1 MVFFQKWPFFDV
13 FEIPLCWQRKKS
25 QKMTQKWASIFFPV
39 PRFFDFSS
47 TEIFQKIPAL
57 EIFFKTRFLPV
68 SIRTNAFFWFF
79 IFFQCQD
86 FFQKISS
93 AGKSRHWK
101 KMKKSFFARLHSYEC
116 IFLIF
121 HFFPVPGFFPK
132 NLQCREIPALEKN
145 EKTVFCPSPKKVP
158 IGFLSFYYFRLAFS
172 KNPIGIPTGDLQY
185 RNNLQY
191 RNKRVLP
198 VSPTGFFLL
207 GRAHFY
213 YLGSPPR
220 GGRFTSRP
228 TAYVGPALPAL
239 EVVRGPC
246 VPIAIFCFS

>member
-79 IFFQCQD
+79 IFFQCRD

-101 KMKKSFFARLHSYEC
+101 KMKKPFFARL
-116 IFLIF
+116 
-121 HFFPVPGFFPK
+121 
-132 NLQCREIPALEKN
+132 Q
-145 EKTVFCPSPKKVP
+145 KKVP

-198 VSPTGFFLL
+198 VSPTGFFFAGASPFLL
-207 GRAHFY
+207 PRLAPARWTLYVQANRSRWPSPTGAWGRPRPVCSHCYFLFSLLNSATNYLNFFYSFYFLTINIHFY
-213 YLGSPPR
+213 
-220 GGRFTSRP
+220 FP
-228 TAYVGPALPAL
+228 T
-239 EVVRGPC
+239 VVSK
-246 VPIAIFCFS
+246 ILT

>member
-1 MVFFQKWPFFDV
+1 M
-13 FEIPLCWQRKKS
+13 
-25 QKMTQKWASIFFPV
+25 SIHF
-39 PRFFDFSS
+39 FSS
-47 TEIFQKIPAL
+47 TKIF
-57 EIFFKTRFLPV
+57 R
-68 SIRTNAFFWFF
+68 
-79 IFFQCQD
+79 FFQYRD
-86 FFQKISS
+86 FSKNPGTGDFLQNP
-93 AGKSRHWK
+93 
-101 KMKKSFFARLHSYEC
+101 FFARLHSYEC

-121 HFFPVPGFFPK
+121 HFFPVPGNPGTGKKMKKPFFAR
-132 NLQCREIPALEKN
+132 LQ
-145 EKTVFCPSPKKVP
+145 KKVP

-220 GGRFTSRP
+220 GGRFTSMP

>member
-79 IFFQCQD
+79 IFFQCRD

-101 KMKKSFFARLHSYEC
+101 
-116 IFLIF
+116 
-121 HFFPVPGFFPK
+121 
-132 NLQCREIPALEKN
+132 KN

>member
-1 MVFFQKWPFFDV
+1 M
-13 FEIPLCWQRKKS
+13 
-25 QKMTQKWASIFFPV
+25 SIHF
-39 PRFFDFSS
+39 FSS
-47 TEIFQKIPAL
+47 TKIFRFFQYRD
-57 EIFFKTRFLPV
+57 FFK
-68 SIRTNAFFWFF
+68 
-79 IFFQCQD
+79 
-86 FFQKISS
+86 
-93 AGKSRHWK
+93 KSRHWRFSSK
-101 KMKKSFFARLHSYEC
+101 
-116 IFLIF
+116 
-121 HFFPVPGFFPK
+121 P
-132 NLQCREIPALEKN
+132 
-145 EKTVFCPSPKKVP
+145 VFCPSPFVRMHFFDFSFFSSAGIFSKKSPVPGNPGTGKKMKKPFFARLQKKVP